1 MSPTVSHRTEAEGR
15 RRKIMIVGCAGVPAA
30 YGGFETLAENLVV
43 YSERSAL
50 PVELTVFCGEP
61 LPLDRPDQFHGARLR
76 YLPLKANGLSSIPYD
91 LWSLAVAAR
100 ERADAVLVLG
110 VSGAIGLGLMRL
122 LTRTRIVTNI
132 DGIEWRRAKWGR
144 LARTFL
150 RWSEWAAVHW
160 SHEVVADNE
169 AVAEH
174 VRSRYGVSCTVIAY
188 GGDHAVAVPA
198 TPYPRPL
205 PDGYALALC
214 RIEPENNVEMILEA
228 YARLPD
234 RPLVFIGN
242 WNASEFGRTV
252 RSRYRHCANISLH
265 DPEYDLGALRT
276 LRAGAC
282 LYLHGHS
289 AGGTNPSLVEMMHFG
304 VPVLAFDCAFNRHT
318 THEAA
323 LFFQTAE
330 DVVQQVRALTP
341 QRAAAVGGQMAQI
354 AVSDYTWTSI
364 GGRYFRALM

>member
-1 MSPTVSHRTEAEGR
+1 MTAAASQGDGAGER

-43 YSERSAL
+43 YSERAT
-50 PVELTVFCGEP
+50 PDVDLTVFCGQP
-61 LPLDRPDQFHGARLR
+61 TPVDRHDWFHGARLR
-76 YLPLKANGLSSIPYD
+76 HLPLKANGLSSIPYD
-91 LWSLAVAAR
+91 LWSLAIAAR

-110 VSGAIGLGLMRL
+110 VSGAIGLGLMRA

-132 DGIEWRRAKWGR
+132 DGIEWKRAKWGR

-150 RWSEWAAVHW
+150 RWSEWVAVHC
-160 SHEVVADNE
+160 SHAVVADNE

-198 TPYPRPL
+198 TPYPHPL

-228 YARLPD
+228 YARLAEA
-234 RPLVFIGN
+234 PLVFVGN
-242 WNASEFGRTV
+242 WNASEFGRAMRTK
-252 RSRYRHCANISLH
+252 YQRHRNIAMH

-276 LRAGAC
+276 LRAGAR

-304 VPVLAFDCAFNRHT
+304 VPVLAFDCLFNRHT
-318 THEAA
+318 THDAA
-323 LFFQTAE
+323 LFFGTAAGLE
-330 DVVQQVRALTP
+330 RQIRAITP
-341 QRAAAVGGQMAQI
+341 PLASEVGRRMREIAA
-354 AVSDYTWTSI
+354 SDYTWSRI
-364 GGRYFRALM
+364 GDQYFRALM